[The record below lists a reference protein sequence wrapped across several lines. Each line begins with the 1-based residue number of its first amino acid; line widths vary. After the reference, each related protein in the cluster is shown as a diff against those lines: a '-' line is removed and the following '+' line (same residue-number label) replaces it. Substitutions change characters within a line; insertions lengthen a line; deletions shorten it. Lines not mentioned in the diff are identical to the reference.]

1 MPCAPRCA
9 IPSLPSV
16 LVGALLRHH
25 RTRAGLSLQKAG
37 QSVRESSGR
46 IGAAET
52 AGLRLPAA
60 RVRALLDLYGTPA
73 STVQHAL
80 RLVTHPDHQHRIDHV
95 APPQVW
101 VDALVA
107 GCRSV
112 LVYSSDPD
120 ALTLLAPA
128 TSPAPGTETRRPAVR
143 RCQMVLLLNECLLDQ
158 PVDGHRAAALSRLV
172 RQTENGSITVH
183 LIPQRL
189 PAPAPL
195 LAEYTN
201 TAWRWDGSNTDR
213 LRRQIF
219 VAHHHDATQTSL
231 CNGPGARAERQ
242 VMEQAVRTA
251 QPSQWSLHML
261 RQTLDAPQ
269 RTAPTDHRTAPTA
282 SAATQVPRPARRTA

>member
-1 MPCAPRCA
+1 MPCAPRCV

-25 RTRAGLSLQKAG
+25 RTRAGLSLQEAG
-37 QSVRESSGR
+37 RAGGESAGR

-52 AGLRLPAA
+52 AGLWLPAA
-60 RVRALLDLYGTPA
+60 CVRALLELYGTPA
-73 STVQHAL
+73 PTVQHAL
-80 RLVTHPDHQHRIDHV
+80 RLVTHPGHQHRIDQV

-112 LVYSSDPD
+112 VVYSADAG

-128 TSPAPGTETRRPAVR
+128 ASPAPGAGTRRPGVR
-143 RCQMVLLLNECLLDQ
+143 RCQMVLLLNERLLDQ
-158 PVDGHRAAALSRLV
+158 PVDAHRAAALSRLV
-172 RQTENGSITVH
+172 RQAEDGSITVH
-183 LIPQRL
+183 LIPGRL

-201 TAWRWDGSNTDR
+201 TAWRWDGSNADR

-219 VAHHHDATQTSL
+219 VTHHHDATRTSL
-231 CNGPGARAERQ
+231 CNGPTARAERQ
-242 VMEQAVRTA
+242 VMEQALRTA
-251 QPSQWSLHML
+251 LPSQWSLHRL

-269 RTAPTDHRTAPTA
+269 RTVPTGHRTAPTA
-282 SAATQVPRPARRTA
+282 SAAAQVLRPARRTA